1 MNHPLFPAEDETD
14 APEVGAIHVTR
25 HEGGSQRWAPR
36 RFAAEDLRELSDI
49 AELFGGG
56 CYELIARSRDG
67 SRITARRRY
76 TLAGPPLPLDER
88 DVPAPAPPAAAP
100 LGGATDLVP
109 MMLQWM
115 QVQQQM
121 ASSRESTN
129 TQLLLGMLTKS
140 DTQSA
145 AHVEAMA
152 SLHAG
157 FAKSQSELFAQLAAM
172 RMPRSEQGG
181 TAAFIKGI
189 EFAQE
194 VSAGAAEARAEGE
207 EDSTIKDLVEGLKAF
222 SEIQKGSPPAGT
234 GPNGGGGGES

>member
-76 TLAGPPLPLDER
+76 TLPGPPPPPAQPPR
-88 DVPAPAPPAAAP
+88 DDRAPPPPAPPAAAP

-157 FAKSQSELFAQLAAM
+157 FA
-172 RMPRSEQGG
+172 
-181 TAAFIKGI
+181 
-189 EFAQE
+189 
-194 VSAGAAEARAEGE
+194 
-207 EDSTIKDLVEGLKAF
+207 
-222 SEIQKGSPPAGT
+222 
-234 GPNGGGGGES
+234 